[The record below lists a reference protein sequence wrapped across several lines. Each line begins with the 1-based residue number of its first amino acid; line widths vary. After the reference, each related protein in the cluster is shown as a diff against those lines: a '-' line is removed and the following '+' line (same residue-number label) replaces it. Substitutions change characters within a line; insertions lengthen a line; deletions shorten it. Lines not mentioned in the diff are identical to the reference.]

1 MEIKITFSF
10 DKQTN
15 DTLLKLVDALQKNG
29 GFTIA
34 AKQELDPEKPLRSD
48 ATEPPAEDDE
58 WTQEE
63 IDEVRAQIAAEEAGN
78 APTTPKTDA
87 DGKPLTIEDIR
98 ALAADVK
105 AKKDAAAV
113 RAVLAKFGATKVS
126 ELPKN
131 KYGEVAATLRG
142 ML

>member
-10 DKQTN
+10 DQQTN
-15 DTLLKLVDALQKNG
+15 DTILKLVDALQKNG
-29 GFTIA
+29 GFTTA
-34 AKQELDPEKPLRSD
+34 AKQEPNPGKPLKAD
-48 ATEPPAEDDE
+48 VPEPPAGDDE

-63 IDEVRAQIAAEEAGN
+63 INEALAQIAAEEAGN
-78 APTTPKTDA
+78 APTPPET
-87 DGKPLTIEDIR
+87 GGGEKPLTIEDIR

>member
-15 DTLLKLVDALQKNG
+15 DTLLKLVDTLQKNG

-34 AKQELDPEKPLRSD
+34 AKQELDPEKPLKSD
-48 ATEPPAEDDE
+48 ATEPPTEGDE

-78 APTTPKTDA
+78 APTTPKMDA
-87 DGKPLTIEDIR
+87 DEPLTIEDIR

-113 RAVLAKFGATKVS
+113 RAVLAKFGAAKVS

>member
-15 DTLLKLVDALQKNG
+15 DTLLKLVNALQKNG

-34 AKQELDPEKPLRSD
+34 AKQELDSEKPLKSD
-48 ATEPPAEDDE
+48 AAEPPAEDDE

-78 APTTPKTDA
+78 APTTPKTDT
-87 DGKPLTIEDIR
+87 DDKPLTIEDIR

-113 RAVLAKFGATKVS
+113 RAVLAKFGAAKVS